1 MNQPLVFKAPW
12 GTSLKVLTGL
22 SSAILVVIITI
33 GIFFGPHSN
42 LIWIAGMIVIP
53 LSMFFIASLFTI
65 RGYQLTLDALLIQ
78 RLFWNSR
85 VELSELQSAEVDA
98 EAMKQSA
105 RIFGNGGLFCFAGK
119 FDSNRLGTYRAFATD
134 PKNSVVLRFNDK
146 KIVVTPES
154 ADVFVTEIMKLAK
167 MRNRV

>member
-22 SSAILVVIITI
+22 SSAILAVIITI
-33 GIFFGPHSN
+33 GIFLGPHGN
-42 LIWIAGMIVIP
+42 LIWITGMIVIP

-65 RGYQLTLDALLIQ
+65 RGYLLTLDALLIQ

-85 VELSELQSAEVDA
+85 VELSGLQSAKVDT
-98 EAMKQSA
+98 EAMQQST

-119 FDSNRLGTYRAFATD
+119 FDNNRLGTYRAFATD
-134 PKNSVVLRFNDK
+134 PKNSVVLRFTDRK
-146 KIVVTPES
+146 VVVTPES
-154 ADVFVTEIMKLAK
+154 PDAFAAEIMKLA
-167 MRNRV
+167 NRFLV

>member
-22 SSAILVVIITI
+22 SSAILAVIITI

-53 LSMFFIASLFTI
+53 ITLFVIAALFTI
-65 RGYQLTLDALLIQ
+65 RGYLLTRDALLIQ
-78 RLFWNSR
+78 RLVWNSK
-85 VELSELQSAEVDA
+85 VELSGLQSAEVDA
-98 EAMKQSA
+98 EAMQHST

-119 FDSNRLGTYRAFATD
+119 FENNRLGTYQAFATD
-134 PKNSVVLRFNDK
+134 PKRSVVLRFPDRK
-146 KIVVTPES
+146 VVVTPEFPD
-154 ADVFVTEIMKLAK
+154 AFVAEIRKLATK
-167 MRNRV
+167 